1 MSAEFRPVPLPPHA
15 VAHSAVHIDPVH
27 ELLSGEAVAIDVQ
40 PVGVVFRALGA
51 LIDIAVSFAVLLL
64 FGWLTSWAGE
74 LGVLSEAATRILMV
88 VTIVISLVVLPC
100 TIEVAM
106 RGRSLGKLAIG
117 GRVVRTDGGAITMRH
132 TIIRALTGVLE
143 TYMTLGAVAIAA
155 GAFSPRSQ
163 RLGDLL
169 AGTYCQRVR
178 TKPPAIHVAAV
189 PPQLQAW
196 AQVADVAMLPDRLGR
211 RITQFLAH
219 APAMAPAARLHVATT
234 LLAEADP
241 YVSPVPE
248 GHPELALQA
257 MLAVRREREARALRN
272 ADARVA
278 RLSAAVRGRA

>member
-1 MSAEFRPVPLPPHA
+1 MPPRASTHG
-15 VAHSAVHIDPVH
+15 AVHIDPVH

-51 LIDIAVSFAVLLL
+51 LIDIALSFAVLLL
-64 FGWLTSWAGE
+64 FGWLGSWAGE
-74 LGVLSEAATRILMV
+74 VGLLDEATSRILLV

-100 TIEVAM
+100 TIEIAM

-132 TIIRALTGVLE
+132 SIIRALTGVLE
-143 TYMTLGAVAIAA
+143 TYMTLGAVAIIS

-178 TKPPAIHVAAV
+178 TKPLAIAPAAL
-189 PPQLQAW
+189 PPQLEGW
-196 AQVADVAMLPDRLGR
+196 AQLADVALLPDRLGR

-219 APAMAPAARLHVATT
+219 APAMEPAARLHVAAS
-234 LLAEADP
+234 LLTETEP
-241 YVSPVPE
+241 FVSPTPTA
-248 GHPELALQA
+248 HPELALQA
-257 MLAVRREREARALRN
+257 ILFVRRQREARALQI
-272 ADARVA
+272 ADARVSQ
-278 RLSAAVRGRA
+278 LSAALRR

>member
-1 MSAEFRPVPLPPHA
+1 MSVEFRPVPLPPRAASHG
-15 VAHSAVHIDPVH
+15 SVHVDPVH

-64 FGWLTSWAGE
+64 FGWLGSWAGE
-74 LGVLSEAATRILMV
+74 FGLLDEATSRILMV
-88 VTIVISLVVLPC
+88 VTIVIALVVLPC
-100 TIEVAM
+100 TIEIAM

-132 TIIRALTGVLE
+132 SIIRALTGVLE
-143 TYMTLGAVAIAA
+143 TYMTLGAIAIVS

-178 TKPPAIHVAAV
+178 TKPLAIAPAVL
-189 PPQLQAW
+189 PPQLEGW
-196 AQVADVAMLPDRLGR
+196 AQLADVALLPDRLSR

-219 APAMAPAARLHVATT
+219 APAMEPAARLHVAAS
-234 LLAEADP
+234 LLAETEP
-241 YVSPVPE
+241 FVSPAPPA
-248 GHPELALQA
+248 HPELALQA
-257 MLAVRREREARALRN
+257 ILFVRRQRESRALQI
-272 ADARVA
+272 ADARVNQ
-278 RLSAAVRGRA
+278 LSAAVRTG